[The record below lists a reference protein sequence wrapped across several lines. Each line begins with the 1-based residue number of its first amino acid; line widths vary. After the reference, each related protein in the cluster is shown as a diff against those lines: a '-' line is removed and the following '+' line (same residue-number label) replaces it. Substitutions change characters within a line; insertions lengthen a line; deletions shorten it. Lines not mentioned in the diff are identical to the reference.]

1 MSPNAPGISAN
12 RNIAMVPNSEYLN
25 QRRDLNYIHHNSA
38 YEPDMI
44 SSVRI
49 PY

>member
-1 MSPNAPGISAN
+1 MSHNTPGMSAN

-25 QRRDLNYIHHNSA
+25 KRRDLNYNHHNPA